1 MIINCNDIDIGISKS
16 LNGLHKLK
24 SNKLVKD
31 LVEISNMEPK
41 RSYMVTSMNVFNI
54 IENHNNFEPRYLDKK
69 NELTSINLVGS
80 ILGIDC
86 YVDLYMKDDNILL
99 YYDKQYARDLKIESI
114 LDGVPVKDEKIEIK
128 VYL

>member
-1 MIINCNDIDIGISKS
+1 MIINCNDVEIGVSKS
-16 LNGLHKLK
+16 IKGLSILK
-24 SNKLVKD
+24 SNKLVND
-31 LVEISNMEPK
+31 LVEINNMEPK
-41 RSYMVTSMNVFNI
+41 RSYMITSMNVFNI
-54 IENHNNFEPRYLDKK
+54 IETHDKFEPKFSDSK
-69 NELTSINLVGS
+69 NELISINLVGN

-114 LDGVPVKDEKIEIK
+114 LNGVPVKEEKIEIK